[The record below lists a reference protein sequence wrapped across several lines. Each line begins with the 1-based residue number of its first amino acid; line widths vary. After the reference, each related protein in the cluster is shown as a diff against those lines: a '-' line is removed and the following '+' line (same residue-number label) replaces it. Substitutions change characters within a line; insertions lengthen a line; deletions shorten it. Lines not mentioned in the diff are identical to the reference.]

1 MRSCQPRICC
11 VHHSCDLY
19 GFNIK
24 TSIMNK
30 LIMILLMTLS
40 TSLVFSQS
48 KKDLRATVL
57 RLQSDSTSLEKKIH
71 ENTAVIAS
79 LTEEISQGN
88 DLHKQLNIRIGEL
101 TLEQEANAGLSDS
114 ITRLNDSIYS
124 MNVRLDSINSYSRI
138 IHFVK
143 AFYHSLE
150 LSDEENLRQF
160 EHGNVK
166 FDLENFYALVS
177 KNARYSEGRVKNLS
191 DERHHDKYY
200 VKLES
205 IVEIKFSLNKI
216 LVKTKVMYSGDRM
229 GLFYNEEQLTL
240 NDNKGVIKLTDWVD
254 LDLYKMAPTID
265 ASVDN
270 FTREDF
276 YKWIDGR

>member
-1 MRSCQPRICC
+1 
-11 VHHSCDLY
+11 
-19 GFNIK
+19 
-24 TSIMNK
+24 MNK
-30 LIMILLMTLS
+30 LILLLLLTLS
-40 TSLVFSQS
+40 SSMVLGQN
-48 KKDLRATVL
+48 KKELRETVL
-57 RLQSDSTSLEKKIH
+57 RLQTDSTSFEKKIK
-71 ENTAVIAS
+71 ENNAVISS
-79 LTEEISQGN
+79 LNVEISEVKELN
-88 DLHKQLNIRIGEL
+88 KQLNKQVEDL
-101 TLEQEANAGLSDS
+101 TLEKVANAGLSDS
-114 ITRLNDSIYS
+114 ITRLNDSIVR
-124 MNVRLDSINSYSRI
+124 MNVRLDSIKTYSRI
-138 IHFVK
+138 IHFVQ
-143 AFYHSLE
+143 AFYKSLE

-166 FDLENFYALVS
+166 FDLDNFYSLVS

-200 VKLES
+200 IKLES

-240 NDNKGVIKLTDWVD
+240 FDNKGVIKLTDWVD